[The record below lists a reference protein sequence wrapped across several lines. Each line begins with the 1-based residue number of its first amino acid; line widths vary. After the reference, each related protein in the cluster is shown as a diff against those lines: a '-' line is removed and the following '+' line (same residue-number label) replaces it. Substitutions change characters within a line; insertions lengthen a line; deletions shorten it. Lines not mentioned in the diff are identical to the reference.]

1 MKMIYE
7 HNDDDDK
14 YGDGDGDVADF
25 PAVCFIFDICHE
37 NFCLTIKTTNFGG
50 FFFTLLVLYVHGK
63 GENVRKG

>member
-37 NFCLTIKTTNFGG
+37 NFCLTIKTTSFGG
-50 FFFTLLVLYVHGK
+50 FFLHLFGFVCAWK
-63 GENVRKG
+63 G